1 MKKAAVPES
10 FLPLK
15 PNWFHILLSL
25 SEQEQHG
32 YGIMQDVLER
42 THGKVHLWPTTL
54 YGTIRKLIDA
64 ALVEES
70 DERPAVEMDDAR
82 RRYYR
87 LTSLGSRVLAAESR
101 RLEELVGIL
110 RSKRGLKKKEATS

>member
-1 MKKAAVPES
+1 MKKAAAPES

-25 SEQEQHG
+25 SDQEQHG

-64 ALVEES
+64 GLVEES
-70 DERPAVEMDDAR
+70 DERPSVELDDAR

>member
-1 MKKAAVPES
+1 MKKPAAPES

-15 PNWFHILLSL
+15 PNSFHILLSL

-42 THGKVHLWPTTL
+42 THGKVRLWPTTL

-64 ALVEES
+64 GLVEES
-70 DERPAVEMDDAR
+70 DERPAPEVDDAR

-87 LTSLGSRVLAAESR
+87 LTSLGSRVLAAESQ
-101 RLEELVGIL
+101 RLEELVGLL
-110 RSKRGLKKKEATS
+110 RSKRGLKKKEVTP